1 MGSASG
7 DSRRGLSATDPGAV
21 EGLRRLIGAA
31 VQNLLVGE
39 RDLSAFDR
47 PEGDP
52 GLLGPDSVAWRVH
65 GDLACLIG
73 GVRALFLQTMHPL
86 AMAGVAEHSD
96 YRNDPFGR
104 LHRTAAYIA
113 VTTFGSTEAAT
124 AAIARVNSVHKSVL
138 GIAPDGRPYAATD
151 PELLLWVHA
160 TEVASFVKAVQ
171 LFGTTQISPEDVDR
185 YLAEMA
191 PIAEALG
198 AENVPTDRVEMKVYW
213 DRVRPELVAGS
224 QAKETARFLLTPPL
238 PLWARPAY
246 GVITA
251 AAVGSLP
258 SVVREGLGLP
268 NMPVVNQVAVRPAA
282 RAVVKLLGW
291 SLGPSPAVA
300 AASRRAGA
308 G

>member
-1 MGSASG
+1 VGSANG
-7 DSRRGLSATDPGAV
+7 DSRRSPSASDPGAV
-21 EGLRRLIGAA
+21 EGLRRLIGGA

-39 RDLSAFDR
+39 RDPSAFDR

-65 GDLACLIG
+65 GDLAGLIG

-96 YRNDPFGR
+96 YRSDPFGR

-124 AAIARVNSVHKSVL
+124 AAIARVNSVHESVQ
-138 GIAPDGRPYAATD
+138 GTAPDGRPYSATD

-171 LFGTTQISPEDVDR
+171 LFGTTQLSPEDVDR
-185 YLAEMA
+185 YLSEMA

-198 AENVPTDRVEMKVYW
+198 AEDVPTDRAEMKVYW

-258 SVVREGLGLP
+258 SVAREGLGLP
-268 NMPVVNQVAVRPAA
+268 DMPVVNQIAVRPAA

>member
-1 MGSASG
+1 M
-7 DSRRGLSATDPGAV
+7 
-21 EGLRRLIGAA
+21 EGLRRLIGGA
-31 VQNLLVGE
+31 VQNLLVGD
-39 RDLSAFDR
+39 RDPSAFDR
-47 PEGDP
+47 PDGDP

-65 GDLACLIG
+65 GDLAGLIG

-96 YRNDPFGR
+96 YRSDPFGR

-124 AAIARVNSVHKSVL
+124 AAIARVNTVHDSVR
-138 GIAPDGRPYAATD
+138 GIAPDGRPYSAKD

-171 LFGTTQISPEDVDR
+171 LFGTTRLLPEDVDR
-185 YLAEMA
+185 YLSEMA

-198 AENVPTDRVEMKVYW
+198 AENVPTDRVELRAYW

-258 SVVREGLGLP
+258 RVAREGLGLP
-268 NMPVVNQVAVRPAA
+268 NMPVVNQIAVRPAA

-291 SLGPSPAVA
+291 SLGPSPAVT